1 MKIVEKIFTLKV
13 KLLEKSSSNNLALKY
28 KSLNIYIH
36 EGLTLTT
43 INVWVCHT
51 HTSYMYS
58 HFRMFLRF
66 LLHVLFCI
74 LHPSPYLNEHYQRSI
89 MNFSQYKYQILR
101 KICQQKK
108 LPIIIRYTTKHFP
121 RFAHAFM
128 QDLIICPQ
136 YHQYLSI
143 TPNRFKSLKLT

>member
-1 MKIVEKIFTLKV
+1 MTCFNKLIVH
-13 KLLEKSSSNNLALKY
+13 
-28 KSLNIYIH
+28 IYIH

-101 KICQQKK
+101 KNMLAKEITYNNKVQYYKAISRLC
-108 LPIIIRYTTKHFP
+108 LCIY
-121 RFAHAFM
+121 
-128 QDLIICPQ
+128 LIICPQ
-136 YHQYLSI
+136 CLSI
-143 TPNRFKSLKLT
+143 IPNKFKSLKLT

>member
-1 MKIVEKIFTLKV
+1 MYL
-13 KLLEKSSSNNLALKY
+13 Y
-28 KSLNIYIH
+28 

-101 KICQQKK
+101 KNMLAKEITYNNKVQYYKAISRLC
-108 LPIIIRYTTKHFP
+108 LCIY
-121 RFAHAFM
+121 
-128 QDLIICPQ
+128 LIICPQ
-136 YHQYLSI
+136 CLSI
-143 TPNRFKSLKLT
+143 IPNKFKSLKLT

>member
-1 MKIVEKIFTLKV
+1 M
-13 KLLEKSSSNNLALKY
+13 Y
-28 KSLNIYIH
+28 IY

-51 HTSYMYS
+51 YTSYMYS

-101 KICQQKK
+101 KNMLAKEITYNNKVYYKAFSKICSCIYVGPDH
-108 LPIIIRYTTKHFP
+108 LP
-121 RFAHAFM
+121 
-128 QDLIICPQ
+128 
-136 YHQYLSI
+136 SI
-143 TPNRFKSLKLT
+143 FIYNAK